1 MKFLFFT
8 DSHIRGTAPRNR
20 KDNFF
25 ETLKAKFQEVISISR
40 ELDVDYIL
48 HGGDWFDRP
57 DIAPAIVRE
66 FAVII
71 KGFQKPIYTVA
82 GNHDIYGHNPDT
94 IGRTMLGLLE
104 GIGLMQLIGYN
115 DEIILEKEGIRV
127 QLTGKSYNYDIDGAN
142 FRDYY
147 VVEKKKDVDYAINI
161 VHGML
166 LNRPFF
172 EGIQYTLIDDIKDTG
187 ADITLAGHYHSGFG
201 IKRID
206 SRHFINPGSII
217 RVSNS
222 LNEISRK
229 PKVVFMELKDS
240 IYVEEIELKCAL
252 NGDEVLDRSQL
263 ENAQNRTLKL
273 FQFYQGLE
281 STNKF
286 KKIDLD
292 SILAQIASDSR
303 LSREVRE
310 EAVRRIA
317 SAREKLSSGEEEQ

>member
-8 DSHIRGTAPRNR
+8 DSHIRGTSPRNR

-25 ETLKAKFQEVISISR
+25 ETLKAKFQEIILISK

-57 DIAPAIVRE
+57 DISPGIVRE

-71 KGFQKPIYTVA
+71 REFDKPIYTIA
-82 GNHDIYGHNPDT
+82 GNHDIYGQNPDT

-104 GIGLMQLIGYN
+104 GIGLMQMIGYD
-115 DEIILEKEGIRV
+115 DEIILEKEGVRV
-127 QLTGKSYNYDIDGAN
+127 QLTGKSFNYDIDGAN

-147 VVEKKKDVDYAINI
+147 VVKKRSDVDYAINI

-166 LNRPFF
+166 LNKPFF

-201 IKRID
+201 IKRVD
-206 SRHFINPGSII
+206 SRYFINPGSIV

-229 PKVVFMELKDS
+229 PKVVLIELKDR
-240 IYVEEIELKCAL
+240 IYTEEIELKCAL

-263 ENAQNRTLKL
+263 ENAQSRTLKL

-281 STNKF
+281 STDKF
-286 KKIDLD
+286 RKIDLD
-292 SILAQIASDSR
+292 SILAQIASDSQ
-303 LSREVRE
+303 LSSEVRE
-310 EAVRRIA
+310 EAVRRIT
-317 SAREKLSSGEEEQ
+317 SARERLSSGEEE